1 MIDDKSFFFVRRVAF
16 ADTDAMGVV
25 HHVNYIKYFEEARVA
40 WLRAKNLHGVHYPLA
55 EMCLAVIESGCRH
68 LRPLRFDQE
77 IKIYVQARAEG
88 LKINM
93 QYVIVPSLSEVEWA
107 AVGHTVLV
115 PLNKELKPIRPPK
128 ELRQQLEKEIW
139 TETWLS
145 NL

>member
-1 MIDDKSFFFVRRVAF
+1 MIEPNTFAYSRRVAF

-40 WLRAKNLHGVHYPLA
+40 WLRAKGLHQLHYPVA

-68 LRPLRFDQE
+68 FRPLYFDQE
-77 IKIYVQARAEG
+77 LKIYVQARAEG
-88 LKINM
+88 LKIRM
-93 QYVIVPSLSEVEWA
+93 QYVIVPAPYEAEWSA
-107 AVGHTVLV
+107 AGHTVLV
-115 PLNKELKPIRPPK
+115 PLNKELKPIRQPR
-128 ELRQQLEKEIW
+128 ELRQQLEKESW